1 MDAIDRKIA
10 NIVQINGRAS
20 SAEIAEVVGVSVSTA
35 NERVRRLASSGIIKG
50 WHAKLSPSRVDANL
64 CALILIDV
72 NYDGEKE
79 TTAQLASFEEIQE
92 IHHIS
97 GAHSYMVKIR
107 VSDTNALQKFL
118 NEKVKPLKAIS
129 RTESFIVLDTV
140 KETSEVLIGDA
151 PS

>member
-10 NIVQINGRAS
+10 NIVQKNGRSS
-20 SAEIAEVVGVSVSTA
+20 SAEIAEAVGVSVSTA
-35 NERVRRLASSGIIKG
+35 NERVRRLAASGIIKG
-50 WHAKLSPSRVDANL
+50 WHAQLSPSRVGANL

-72 NYDGEKE
+72 DYDGEKE
-79 TTAQLASFEEIQE
+79 TTSQLASFDEIQE

-107 VSDTNALQKFL
+107 VADTNALQKFL
-118 NEKVKPLKAIS
+118 NTKVKPLKAIS

-140 KETSEVLIGDA
+140 KETSAVLIGET
-151 PS
+151 P